1 MSGAVVG
8 NLASEYASNAYDK
21 KVGGIVT
28 MGDPSNIVGARR
40 WSAPPEV
47 QKRASG
53 RGRPRKEGGGASMSK
68 AYKQAL
74 KNNFGGLEVAGLSGG
89 RPLSNYKV
97 NPKVGVSS
105 SEMTL
110 SPYQRLDSPA
120 MNPFIPSVYT
130 QEGGQSCGY
139 AGRGLYGGGLF

>member
-8 NLASEYASNAYDK
+8 NIAQEYASDAYEK
-21 KVGGIVT
+21 KVG
-28 MGDPSNIVGARR
+28 R
-40 WSAPPEV
+40 
-47 QKRASG
+47 G
-53 RGRPRKEGGGASMSK
+53 RGRPRKQGGSASMSK

-89 RPLSNYKV
+89 KPLSNYKV

-105 SEMTL
+105 TEMTL

-120 MNPFIPSVYT
+120 MNPFIPTSYI
-130 QEGGQSCGY
+130 QEGGQSSGY
-139 AGRGLYGGGLF
+139 GGRGLYGGGLF